1 MAFFWDWCIV
11 CQKISDTPL
20 KCPLNANTNDTER
33 REVYKNFLEN
43 VREFQSQGCLP
54 VELKLDLST
63 TVEVLIAN
71 RASWHKNCR
80 LKFSPSRHA
89 AKRKRESEEEEAGN
103 LRKSKRR
110 QGSKN
115 YELCIFCKKDSVE
128 SLHDFTSFAVDK
140 KIRDMDKELEDIW
153 G

>member
-1 MAFFWDWCIV
+1 MAFFWDQCIV

-71 RASWHKNCR
+71 RASWHKNCH
-80 LKFSPSRHA
+80 LKFAPFKLEKAKERQA
-89 AKRKRESEEEEAGN
+89 AKRGGNQRKKRQE
-103 LRKSKRR
+103 
-110 QGSKN
+110 
-115 YELCIFCKKDSVE
+115 I
-128 SLHDFTSFAVDK
+128 
-140 KIRDMDKELEDIW
+140 
-153 G
+153 